1 MGLEGEGGTCHCTL
15 LLLSMKTIMCNAKTN
30 LIFDD
35 LAQLNTKIISKIN

>member
-30 LIFDD
+30 LILDD
-35 LAQLNTKIISKIN
+35 LAPLNTKIISKIN